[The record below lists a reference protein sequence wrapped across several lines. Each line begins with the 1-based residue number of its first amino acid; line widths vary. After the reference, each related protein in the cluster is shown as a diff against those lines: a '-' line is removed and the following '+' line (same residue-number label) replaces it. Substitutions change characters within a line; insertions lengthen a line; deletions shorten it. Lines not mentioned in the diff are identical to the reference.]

1 MENRKAQWQES
12 ADGFFLH
19 AALPLTHRRRL
30 SFSKIV
36 DQQIFSGSLGPRKSS
51 PISSAWH
58 WRPPTTAWP
67 QWVSAFFTPTLQF
80 PHTPY
85 LPGVH
90 LKCSQNQWQG
100 PGTPSSLGVG
110 SQGAPGEMPV
120 AGAARDCTGGM
131 ALEAICKGADSEA
144 SCVGVFW
151 AHLERSLVRRN
162 RC

>member
-1 MENRKAQWQES
+1 MQRGGRGSGVENRKAQWQES

-85 LPGVH
+85 LPGAAPGAH
-90 LKCSQNQWQG
+90 LSPVSLVLLVLSLNFSSRHCLCH
-100 PGTPSSLGVG
+100 SLGL
-110 SQGAPGEMPV
+110 SHSSHI
-120 AGAARDCTGGM
+120 
-131 ALEAICKGADSEA
+131 L
-144 SCVGVFW
+144 
-151 AHLERSLVRRN
+151 N
-162 RC
+162 